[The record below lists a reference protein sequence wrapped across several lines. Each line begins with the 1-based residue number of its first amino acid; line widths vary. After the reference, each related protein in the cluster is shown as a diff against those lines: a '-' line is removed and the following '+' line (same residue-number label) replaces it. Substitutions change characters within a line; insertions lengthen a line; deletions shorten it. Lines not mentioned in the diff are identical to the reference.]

1 MMEFGKEYYKEC
13 LHQVKELILFLD
25 QQGLIINWNKAVAN
39 ELGYDSDELYQL
51 PLERIMNK
59 ELADQYFYGRDNQDV
74 GETITI
80 YRKNETC
87 FLAKVRMLT
96 VKKDGIFKI
105 AFLENVEELSL
116 LQNEIVHIT
125 QQLEHANQVEERFLA
140 NVTHEL
146 RTPLNGV
153 RGMVTLLKDSKVT
166 QQQLS
171 CLEVIETS
179 VSNMEQLINDLLD
192 SIKVRA
198 GIITIGSGSFYLK
211 AWADGI
217 ANLYATLAKQKGLVF
232 DYSYNLGLDCPV
244 VGDELR
250 LQQVVTNLLS
260 NALKFTEEGK
270 IHLDVSITEERMDS
284 IELFVTVSDTGIGFK
299 EEDKKRLFTSFTQ
312 ADSSI
317 TRKYGGTGLGLSICK
332 EIITTMGGTID
343 GKSEYGKG
351 SSFYFHLPLKKG
363 MVTKET
369 KEKDQNTLV
378 RETTNLNQVV
388 EQLMISMDLGSYDK
402 AEQFAHTIKEMEKE
416 VHKET
421 AKLAF
426 RIELALRKRD
436 LIKAKEHF
444 LELDRRINE
453 RDYA

>member
-1 MMEFGKEYYKEC
+1 MIEFGKEYYKEC
-13 LHQVKELILFLD
+13 FHQVKELILFLD
-25 QQGLIINWNKAVAN
+25 QQGLIVNWNKAVSN
-39 ELGYDSDELYQL
+39 ELGYDSDELYHL
-51 PLERIMNK
+51 PLERLMNK
-59 ELADQYFYGRDNQDV
+59 DLADNCFYGREDKEI
-74 GETITI
+74 GEIITI

-96 VKKDGIFKI
+96 VEKDGISKI
-105 AFLENVEELSL
+105 ALLENIEELSS
-116 LQNEIVHIT
+116 LQNEIVHIAE
-125 QQLEHANQVEERFLA
+125 QLEHANQVEERFLA

-153 RGMVTLLKDSKVT
+153 RGMVTLLKESKVT
-166 QQQLS
+166 EEQLS

-192 SIKVRA
+192 SMKVRA
-198 GIITIGSGSFYLK
+198 GKITIGAGAFYLK
-211 AWADGI
+211 AWADSI

-232 DYSYNLGLDCPV
+232 DYSYNQGLECLV

-260 NALKFTEEGK
+260 NAIKFTEDGK
-270 IHLDVSITEERMDS
+270 IHLEVSITEERLDS
-284 IELFVTVSDTGIGFK
+284 IELFVAVSDTGIGFK
-299 EEDKKRLFTSFTQ
+299 EEDKKKLFTSFTQ

-332 EIITTMGGTID
+332 EIITAMGGTID

-351 SSFYFHLPLKKG
+351 SSFYFHIPLKKG
-363 MVTKET
+363 VVTKET
-369 KEKDQNTLV
+369 KVKEGNSFVK
-378 RETTNLNQVV
+378 ETTNLNQIV
-388 EQLMISMDLGSYDK
+388 EQLMISMDLGAYDK

-416 VHKET
+416 AQKET

-436 LIKAKEHF
+436 LVKAKEHF

-453 RDYA
+453 GDYA